1 MSIDEEFKRVLNNP
15 DHVIVSEELSDLLQ
29 GDEQKHDERDS
40 YLLIDGESL
49 VCQVAKLVMSG
60 EDVTFSLQ
68 VPAFSIR
75 TLLVSDQSLQ
85 IHFEDLQ
92 YEHVPSSDISWEDNL
107 LTLKTRRIFN
117 EAV

>member
-1 MSIDEEFKRVLNNP
+1 LSIDDEFKRVLNNP

-49 VCQVAKLVMSG
+49 VCQVSKLVMSG